1 LGIYI
6 YNQEQIEYIE
16 KACLIA
22 AKVLDEIDGI
32 IDVGISTYELDR
44 LARDIIAKS
53 GAKPA
58 FLGYK
63 GYPSAICASVNE
75 VVVHGIPKK
84 SKKLKDGDI
93 IGIDVGTFLNG
104 YYGDTARS
112 FRIGRERQDS
122 DLLLRVTRESLYAA
136 IDKCVVGNRISDISH
151 AVEAHV
157 EMYGFSPVREFVGHG
172 IGRNLHEEPSIPNF
186 GSPGKGPRIKEG
198 MVFAIEPMINMGT
211 YMVEVD
217 ADDEWTVYTKDR
229 QLSAHF
235 EHTVAIVNGRA
246 RILTRGENFN

>member
-6 YNQEQIEYIE
+6 YNQEQIRYIE

-22 AKVLDEIDGI
+22 ARVLDEINRV

-44 LARDIIAKS
+44 LARDVIAKS

-63 GYPSAICASVNE
+63 GYPSAICASINE
-75 VVVHGIPKK
+75 VVVHGIPQK
-84 SKKLKDGDI
+84 SRKLKDGDI

-112 FRIGRERQDS
+112 FRVGRGREDS

-157 EMYGFSPVREFVGHG
+157 EMHGFSPVREFVGHG

-217 ADDEWTVYTKDR
+217 ANDEWTVYTKDR

-246 RILTRGENFN
+246 KILTRGKNFN

>member
-1 LGIYI
+1 MGIYI
-6 YNQEQIEYIE
+6 YNQEQIHNIE

-22 AKVLDEIDGI
+22 AKVLDEIDRI
-32 IDVGISTYELDR
+32 VDVGISTYELDR
-44 LARDIIAKS
+44 LARDIIAHS

-63 GYPSAICASVNE
+63 GFPSAICTSINE

-84 SKKLKDGDI
+84 SIKLKDGDI

-112 FRIGRERQDS
+112 FRVGRDNQDS
-122 DLLLRVTRESLYAA
+122 DLLLRVTRESLYVA
-136 IDKCVVGNRISDISH
+136 IEKCVVGNRISDISH
-151 AVEAHV
+151 SIEQHV
-157 EMYGFSPVREFVGHG
+157 EGYGFSPVREFVGHG
-172 IGRNLHEEPSIPNF
+172 IGKNLHEEPSIPNF

-198 MVFAIEPMINMGT
+198 MVFAIEPMINIGT

-217 ADDEWTVYTKDR
+217 ARDSWTVYTQDR
-229 QLSAHF
+229 KLSAHF
-235 EHTVAIVNGRA
+235 EHTIAIVNGEA
-246 RILTRGENFN
+246 KILTRGRNFN